1 MIEDATVALPLWMI
15 LSAAFGFI
23 VGEACGDHYR
33 HRKCL
38 EEINSDLR
46 EQLEKA
52 GADEGPFCQEL
63 KRQRG
68 ELNDIHKLLTTV
80 TKTLEKRPS

>member
-1 MIEDATVALPLWMI
+1 MIEEAADFLPLWMI

-23 VGEACGDHYR
+23 VGEACGDHNR

-46 EQLEKA
+46 DQLEKA
-52 GADEGPFCQEL
+52 GTDEGPVCKEL